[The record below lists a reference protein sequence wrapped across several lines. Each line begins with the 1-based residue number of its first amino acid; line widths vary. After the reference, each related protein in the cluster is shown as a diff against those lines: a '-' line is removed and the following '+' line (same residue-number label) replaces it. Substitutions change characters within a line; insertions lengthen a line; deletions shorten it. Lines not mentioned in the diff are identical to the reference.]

1 MGFITFIIIVAIIEY
16 GFRSRCPSCGS
27 WFSAKHLG
35 GRILHSFT
43 DYRTVLRNDR
53 DVQEAYTKHQIE
65 HSFRCTKCGYEWD
78 KITTDTSIR
87 NPLLRSWILAIAIVL
102 VILYFIVN
110 VSGNHTSLNQQD
122 NTNTEVTTETTN
134 ENNQNTTDDEQV
146 TKSNTIETSND
157 SVTEKIKPKELT
169 PEEKLAQITG
179 ENILENTIPD
189 ENNGAEPS
197 VLIIPESEQSN

>member
-43 DYRTVLRNDR
+43 DYRTVRRNDR

-65 HSFRCTKCGYEWD
+65 HSFRCTKCGYNWD

-87 NPLLRSWILAIAIVL
+87 NPLFRSWILAIVIVL
-102 VILYFIVN
+102 VILYFIAS
-110 VSGNHTSLNQQD
+110 VSGNHTTSNQQD
-122 NTNTEVTTETTN
+122 NTNTEVTTETIN
-134 ENNQNTTDDEQV
+134 ENNRDTANDEQA
-146 TKSNTIETSND
+146 TKSNTLKASNN
-157 SVTEKIKPKELT
+157 SGAKNIKHKEPT

-179 ENILENTIPD
+179 EKIS
-189 ENNGAEPS
+189 ENNGTEPS
-197 VLIIPESEQSN
+197 VLTIPESEQLK